1 MTMSGFYV
9 VVSGPPG
16 GGKTALARP
25 LARSL
30 GVPLLSK
37 DVIKEAMFDELGTGD
52 RLWSRRLGKA
62 SITALYRIAA
72 DCPAAVIETVFHRE
86 FAIEDLRALG
96 KPVVEIH
103 CNCPAEVAIE
113 RFRSR
118 ADQERHPGHLD
129 HRQPANKLEQLVHD
143 GNEPLALGG
152 SLLEVDTAEPVDI
165 DAVVTWVRGCPELL
179 EVW

>member
-1 MTMSGFYV
+1 MSGFYV

-25 LARSL
+25 LAREL

-52 RLWSRRLGKA
+52 RLWARRLGKA
-62 SITALYRIAA
+62 SITALYRLAQ
-72 DCPAAVIETVFHRE
+72 DCTAAVIETVFRRE

-103 CNCPAEVAIE
+103 CSCPAEVAIE

-118 ADQERHPGHLD
+118 AAEDRHPGHLD
-129 HRQPANKLEQLVHD
+129 HRQPANKLEQLVQD
-143 GNEPLALGG
+143 GNRPLGLGG
-152 SLLEVDTAEPVDI
+152 SLLEVDTSRPVDVDRI
-165 DAVVTWVRGCPELL
+165 VAWVKGCPELIDAR
-179 EVW
+179 